1 MRDPMFGQKIIELRA
16 GVLTSVVHMQ
26 DFNLSTHFI
35 LSNCLEFHKLVKYL
49 VFGME
54 EVNEFSSGV
63 VVDEHSEVSCTSNRC
78 GEGTNSI

>member
-1 MRDPMFGQKIIELRA
+1 MFGQEIIKLWA

-26 DFNLSTHFI
+26 DFNLSTHLI
-35 LSNCLEFHKLVKYL
+35 LSNCLEFHKLVEYV

-63 VVDEHSEVSCTSNRC
+63 VINEHSEVSHTSD
-78 GEGTNSI
+78 